1 MEPSRAD
8 YPPSPIAHARGLGF
22 ATPDSIMI
30 EAADAVKVSMG
41 PGRVKSVAN
50 LFDNEIA
57 HLPPG
62 CRIHVSVAGGNG
74 QADLKL

>member
-1 MEPSRAD
+1 VDWVSQQP
-8 YPPSPIAHARGLGF
+8 
-22 ATPDSIMI
+22 
-30 EAADAVKVSMG
+30 DAVVIESADVVKVGMG
-41 PGRVKSVAN
+41 LTSVAN

-57 HLPPG
+57 HLPPA